1 MEYTLKDYQ
10 EDAVKGVFKQ
20 LAKAKKRWKEDD
32 DIHAFSLTAT
42 TGAGKTVMAAAV
54 FEALFY
60 GNDDYDFEADR
71 GAVVL
76 WFSDDPSLNEQSR
89 HELERVSDKLGG
101 NLVTI
106 SNSFDREKLEPGN
119 VYFLNTQKLST
130 KSTLLQSGTDKRRYS
145 FWDILRHT
153 IEDKNLTTYLL
164 LDEAHRG
171 MKEDKSRPTI
181 VKKLINGNGVVPAI
195 PIVLGI
201 SATVERFNK
210 AMEGTEDRIKLPNI
224 VVDTEKV
231 QAEGLLKDTLILDIP
246 DDGTTTVDTVLLR
259 RAVDKFNVKTRAWD
273 SYVEEHADI
282 PSVVPLMILQVP
294 NTPDHNQIGE
304 YLNIIFKNCPDI
316 IIDNV
321 ANVFGGG
328 SHQQFGR
335 HDVPYISPERVQES
349 DWIRILIAKDAIST
363 GWNCPRAEIM
373 ISFRPAHDETHIAQ
387 LLGRITRT
395 PLGRRISG
403 NDILNTVEGLLPKFN
418 RKVTED
424 IVKNMLHGQSGSNS
438 NASQRVL
445 INPIEMLPHPD
456 VPDEL
461 WELFTSLPTYL
472 LPRQQNNPLRR
483 LTSLAHELAKDDLL
497 ADAGKKARDIMHK
510 ALDACFV
517 QFQTEIEEQTKKVKL
532 VNGESLT
539 INTKDGTIDTKN
551 YSEEADE
558 VIVNELYKRASHIIT
573 KSLADS
579 YAAYLSEKDFGSITE
594 DNLLK
599 SRIKIAGICM
609 VEAATNEVKDKAKT
623 LSDKWFNSHRVSIR
637 GLSDS
642 RQSKY
647 ENIERMTNKAVEKSL
662 TKPSSRKEMTT
673 IQNQDGTT
681 QNLDTYVNHLLCDE
695 DKMYPASLN
704 EWEKHVV
711 KTELKRDKTEFWYR
725 NPSGGETISLA
736 IPYDDGDVKRLLR
749 PDFIFFGRKADGELA
764 VDIVDPHGP
773 HNADALPKLNGLA
786 KYAEMEGDK
795 YNRIESI
802 ALVNKEYF
810 VLDLK
815 NSAVRDAINSG
826 SSAKTLFESS
836 NSIPYQ

>member
-10 EDAVKGVFKQ
+10 ENAVKEVLKQ
-20 LAKAKKRWKEDD
+20 LGKAKRRWKEDG

-89 HELERVSDKLGG
+89 HELERASDKLGS
-101 NLVTI
+101 NLVSI
-106 SNSFDREKLEPGN
+106 SNSFDREKLEPGH
-119 VYFLNTQKLST
+119 VYFLNTQKLIA

-153 IEDKNLTTYLL
+153 IEDKDLTTYLL

-171 MKEDKSRPTI
+171 MKEDKTRPTI
-181 VKKLINGNGVVPAI
+181 VKKLINGNGIVPAI

-201 SATVERFNK
+201 SATVDRFNK
-210 AMEGTEDRIKLPNI
+210 AMEGTENRTKLPNI

-246 DDGTTTVDTVLLR
+246 TEDEITVDTVLLG
-259 RAVDKFNVKTRAWD
+259 RAIDKFNDKTRAWY
-273 SYVEEHADI
+273 SYVEGQADI

-294 NTPDHNQIGE
+294 NTPDHNEIGR
-304 YLNIIFKNCPDI
+304 YLDIIFQNCPDVT
-316 IIDNV
+316 IDKV

-328 SHQQFGR
+328 SRQQFGR
-335 HDVPYISPERVQES
+335 HNVPYISPERVQES
-349 DWIRILIAKDAIST
+349 KWIRILIAKDAIST
-363 GWNCPRAEIM
+363 GWNCPRAEVM
-373 ISFRPAHDETHIAQ
+373 ISFRPANDETHIAQ

-403 NDILNTVEGLLPKFN
+403 KDILNTVEGVLPRFN
-418 RKVTED
+418 RKVTEA
-424 IVKNMLHGQSGSNS
+424 IIKRMLHGEADPNS
-438 NASQRVL
+438 NASQRAL

-472 LPRQQNNPLRR
+472 LPKQQNNPLRR
-483 LTSLAHELAKDDLL
+483 LTALAHELAKDDLL
-497 ADAGKKARDIMHK
+497 ADAGKKARDKMHK
-510 ALDACFV
+510 ALDASFV
-517 QFQTEIEEQTKKVKL
+517 QFQSEVEEQIKKVET
-532 VNGESLT
+532 VHGQSLT
-539 INTKDGTIDTKN
+539 INMKDGTIDTDS
-551 YSEEADE
+551 YTEEADAE
-558 VIVNELYKRASHIIT
+558 IINELYKRAWRIIT

-579 YAAYLSEKDFGSITE
+579 YSEYLSEKDFGSTTE

-599 SRIKIAGICM
+599 SKIKIAGLSM

-623 LSDKWFNSHRVSIR
+623 LSDTWFNSHRVSIR

-647 ENIERMTNKAVEKSL
+647 EDIERMSIEAIERSL
-662 TKPSSRKEMTT
+662 IKPLSRKENTAE
-673 IQNQDGTT
+673 QNPDGTA
-681 QNLDTYVNHLLCDE
+681 QNLDTYVNHLLCD
-695 DKMYPASLN
+695 DTKQYPASLG
-704 EWEKHVV
+704 EWENHVV
-711 KTELKRDKTEFWYR
+711 ETELARQKTAFWYR
-725 NPSGGETISLA
+725 NPRGGGEISLA
-736 IPYDDGDVKRLLR
+736 IPYNIDGNIKPMH
-749 PDFIFFGRKADGELA
+749 PDFIFFGRNAQGELTA
-764 VDIVDPHGP
+764 DIVDPHGT
-773 HNADALPKLNGLA
+773 HLSDSLPKLKGLA
-786 KYAEMEGDK
+786 QYAEKHSEIFQ
-795 YNRIESI
+795 RIESI
-802 ALVNKEYF
+802 AKINDEYK
-810 VLDLK
+810 VLDMTQADIRQAIE
-815 NSAVRDAINSG
+815 SAG
-826 SSAKTLFESS
+826 
-836 NSIPYQ
+836 